1 MSRITTVC
9 GDIAPVSYTHLQMET
24 MGSHYI
30 VFNYGVTKDS
40 LDEIRAIMEQRRK

>member
-1 MSRITTVC
+1 
-9 GDIAPVSYTHLQMET
+9 MEM